1 MHFFQFVLDLT
12 PERKFDTDTVCGL
25 CDKYEASVRSAFQSQ
40 VMGKMLVTRLL
51 LLPMLLLLL
60 GGRMTESCN
69 VQFFRT
75 FQKKPNSIPK
85 PLLTLG
91 AKRSGLK
98 LKQVFAHSFDAL
110 CSIKFYDKL
119 INCDANDH

>member
-1 MHFFQFVLDLT
+1 MT
-12 PERKFDTDTVCGL
+12 NMRYC
-25 CDKYEASVRSAFQSQ
+25 VRSAFQSQ

-60 GGRMTESCN
+60 GNGKKTESCN

-98 LKQVFAHSFDAL
+98 LKQVFTHSFDAL
-110 CSIKFYDKL
+110 CSVKFYDKL
-119 INCDANDH
+119 SNCDANDH

>member
-12 PERKFDTDTVCGL
+12 PERKFDTDIVSDGPSVVCMTNMRY
-25 CDKYEASVRSAFQSQ
+25 CVRSAFQSQ

-60 GGRMTESCN
+60 GNGKKTESCN
-69 VQFFRT
+69 TMFFRT

-98 LKQVFAHSFDAL
+98 LKQVLFTVLMHYVVLSFM
-110 CSIKFYDKL
+110 
-119 INCDANDH
+119 IN

>member
-1 MHFFQFVLDLT
+1 
-12 PERKFDTDTVCGL
+12 
-25 CDKYEASVRSAFQSQ
+25 
-40 VMGKMLVTRLL
+40 MGKMLVTRLL

-60 GGRMTESCN
+60 GETESCN
-69 VQFFRT
+69 TMFFRT